1 MSVKLMS
8 ADPELVWL
16 CTVTL
21 CVKVSHGPPPDR
33 NLLHYDFIEV
43 GTSDFN
49 TEIQHAH
56 PMTRGLSI
64 EPMHTYL
71 ERLPDLP
78 LVKKL
83 PMAVSDRDSELQLF
97 YVSPDDIAKHNIDEW
112 IKGCNSIQHPHPTA
126 WHYLKY
132 FNLTYLMRSITV
144 RSVTF
149 GTLVSEHSVGSIGH
163 LKVDTEGHDPNI
175 IRSMVQY
182 CEQHP
187 GTFPK
192 MITFEANQLTSDD
205 EKSGTLGL
213 LSKHG
218 YVVLHDDQYDVQMV
232 RCQPY
237 FHKSNLL

>member
-1 MSVKLMS
+1 
-8 ADPELVWL
+8 
-16 CTVTL
+16 
-21 CVKVSHGPPPDR
+21 
-33 NLLHYDFIEV
+33 
-43 GTSDFN
+43 
-49 TEIQHAH
+49 
-56 PMTRGLSI
+56 
-64 EPMHTYL
+64 
-71 ERLPDLP
+71 
-78 LVKKL
+78 
-83 PMAVSDRDSELQLF
+83 
-97 YVSPDDIAKHNIDEW
+97 
-112 IKGCNSIQHPHPTA
+112 
-126 WHYLKY
+126 
-132 FNLTYLMRSITV
+132 MRSITV